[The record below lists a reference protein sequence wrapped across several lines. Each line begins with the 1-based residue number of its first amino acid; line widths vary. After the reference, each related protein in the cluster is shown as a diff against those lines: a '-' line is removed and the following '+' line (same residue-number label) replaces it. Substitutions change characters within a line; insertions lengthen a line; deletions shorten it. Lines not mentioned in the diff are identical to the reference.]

1 MFFLNF
7 DVVKFVVVTL
17 SLGYYVCN
25 IGPEFCLYYLTT
37 YVMVNG
43 RRMVVGV
50 AAVVILRRDRWVT
63 PRSSLTSVMPRRCC
77 RCDTEMEINKINHF
91 KIEF

>member
-50 AAVVILRRDRWVT
+50 AAVVIL
-63 PRSSLTSVMPRRCC
+63 
-77 RCDTEMEINKINHF
+77 
-91 KIEF
+91 

>member
-50 AAVVILRRDRWVT
+50 AAVVILGVGPARRSRNVIDVT
-63 PRSSLTSVMPRRCC
+63 
-77 RCDTEMEINKINHF
+77 DG
-91 KIEF
+91 